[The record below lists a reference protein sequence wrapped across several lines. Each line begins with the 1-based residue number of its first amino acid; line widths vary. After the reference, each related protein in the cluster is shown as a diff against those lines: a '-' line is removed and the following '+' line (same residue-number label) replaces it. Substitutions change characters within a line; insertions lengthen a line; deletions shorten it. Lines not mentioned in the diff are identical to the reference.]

1 MWFKNLSVYR
11 LSADW
16 KLTHEALCEALELRR
31 FVPGNTSDS
40 HTVGW
45 VPLRENGDLA
55 HALHGQYL
63 LSLRSEKKLLPPSV
77 INQATRA
84 KAWEIEEQQ
93 GYRPGRKQMR
103 EIKEQV
109 TDILLPK
116 AFSIFSDTRIWI
128 DTRNFWLVI
137 EAGSASKADEAI
149 GALAKAIDPLP
160 LKSLYTEQSPA
171 AAMTEWL
178 LADEAPAGFSIDQDT
193 ELKSSSESRATIRY
207 TRQSVEVE
215 DARKHIQSG
224 KQCTKLALTWS
235 DRISFVLNDDM
246 MIKRIHPLDI
256 LRENQDLS
264 AMDEIERFDADMTLM
279 TAELAGM
286 LAATVE
292 ALGGEKHDTRPN
304 RG

>member
-40 HTVGW
+40 HSVGW

-84 KAWEIEEQQ
+84 KAHEIEEQQ
-93 GYRPGRKQMR
+93 GYKPGRKQMR

-116 AFSIFSDTRIWI
+116 AFSIYSDTRIWI
-128 DTRNFWLVI
+128 DTRNLWLVI
-137 EAGSASKADEAI
+137 ETGSASKSDEAI
-149 GALAKAIDPLP
+149 GALAKVIDPLP

-178 LADEAPAGFSIDQDT
+178 LANEAPEGFSIDQDT

-235 DRISFVLNDDM
+235 DRISFVLSDDM
-246 MIKRIHPLDI
+246 LIKRIHPLDI

-279 TAELAGM
+279 TAELAN
-286 LAATVE
+286 LQSALVA
-292 ALGGEKHDTRPN
+292 ALGGEKSTQR
-304 RG
+304 